1 MLSELEEYT
10 MQTPAPE
17 DNASVQHVVM
27 YLKAC
32 NKVFE
37 RGILEKKGFIKSTQS
52 PLLTSIKSGFS
63 FFSEWADKAINEG
76 KVHMYVHSNNIT
88 HRNNY

>member
-1 MLSELEEYT
+1 

-17 DNASVQHVVM
+17 DSASVQHVVM

-63 FFSEWADKAINEG
+63 FFSEWADKALNEG
-76 KVHMYVHSNNIT
+76 KVHIYVHSNDIT

>member
-1 MLSELEEYT
+1 

-17 DNASVQHVVM
+17 DSASVQHDIVVM

-52 PLLTSIKSGFS
+52 PLLTSM
-63 FFSEWADKAINEG
+63 
-76 KVHMYVHSNNIT
+76 V
-88 HRNNY
+88 